1 MKRAKSNFLV
11 FILFFLCSTIDI
23 IEQTGDIYKNKAIT
37 YGYIYITNDFKM

>member
-11 FILFFLCSTIDI
+11 FILFFLCSTNNI
-23 IEQTGDIYKNKAIT
+23 IEQMGNIYKNKAIT